1 MVTNKELLLN
11 KVKRIN
17 EKANKDVRLGKS
29 NGTFYLYEMHNGT
42 EFPSPFESHT
52 TFRTSAQMIEYLAGL
67 EDAIDAR
74 PKRVYF
80 VRCEVN
86 DKGWHTGFHHF
97 ARLEDAIKLMRNYV
111 ARQIW
116 YAREE
121 KKKVFLKVFGD
132 SVMGDVSNS
141 RERSQNIFVRI
152 DNDTFEYR
160 VWSEALNY
168 SELPKDKGFNY

>member
-11 KVKRIN
+11 MVKRIN
-17 EKANKDVRLGKS
+17 EKLSSNIELVQNKGKFTLAETPFQI
-29 NGTFYLYEMHNGT
+29 TFVA
-42 EFPSPFESHT
+42 
-52 TFRTSAQMIEYLAGL
+52 RTSAQMFEYLAGL

-80 VRCEVN
+80 IRCEVN

-97 ARLEDAIKLMRNYV
+97 VRLEDAIKLMHNHV

-160 VWSEALNY
+160 VWSEDLRY
-168 SELPKDKGFNY
+168 SELPKDKCFNY